1 MILAIRKAAI
11 IMEKVLHSNQSLLY
25 IEIDGTNS
33 SFTPWNTL
41 YFMTSILFRDD
52 LSCSMMGDFGQR
64 TLEWRNILWFDG
76 KRDQRLYIG
85 AKEQKKQKK
94 KNTSDTE
101 TWTSNKWKNNAYTEG
116 YISQANHIFGYEGI
130 YTFMIVLIILVKFH
144 HINHGFRNIWW
155 WAAWFENFMKSAT
168 PWTAG
173 KRRPRNRVISF
184 FFFKQIKRILFT
196 SPPSILV
203 EAWNL
208 LSHEDEKAL

>member
-94 KNTSDTE
+94 KHIGHWNMDKQQVEEQCLYWRVHITSKPHLWLWRDI
-101 TWTSNKWKNNAYTEG
+101 
-116 YISQANHIFGYEGI
+116 YIHDCSDNSGKVSSHKSWIQEYLMMGCLIWELYEISDSVNSRQAAS
-130 YTFMIVLIILVKFH
+130 K
-144 HINHGFRNIWW
+144 
-155 WAAWFENFMKSAT
+155 KSCDF
-168 PWTAG
+168 
-173 KRRPRNRVISF
+173 F